1 MNVFRFSAAAAVALL
16 LAACAGTSGPS
27 VSGSWEKIGTTSN
40 GNIRA
45 YIDKASIRKNGN
57 LVTFRDRKVVQKT
70 DEERYVNTPKYK
82 TAVGTWEMHCTNKT
96 YRLTALQLLDE
107 KGTVLLNQTYT
118 AAGIRP
124 MSIIGGSVNEK
135 QFEMVCGK

>member
-1 MNVFRFSAAAAVALL
+1 MNAFRFSAAAAAALL

-45 YIDKASIRKNGN
+45 YIDKASIRKNGS

-70 DEERYVNTPKYK
+70 DEERYTNTPEYK
-82 TAVGTWEMHCTNKT
+82 TSVGTWEMHCTNKT

-124 MSIIGGSVNEK
+124 MSIIKGSINEK
-135 QFEMVCGK
+135 QFETVCGQ

>member
-1 MNVFRFSAAAAVALL
+1 MNAFRFSAAAAVALL

>member
-1 MNVFRFSAAAAVALL
+1 MNAFRFSAAAAVALL

-27 VSGSWEKIGTTSN
+27 VSGSWDKIGTTSN

-135 QFEMVCGK
+135 QFEIVCKQ

>member
-1 MNVFRFSAAAAVALL
+1 MNAFRFSATAAVALL

-27 VSGSWEKIGTTSN
+27 VSGSWDKIGTTSN

-135 QFEMVCGK
+135 QFEIVCKQ